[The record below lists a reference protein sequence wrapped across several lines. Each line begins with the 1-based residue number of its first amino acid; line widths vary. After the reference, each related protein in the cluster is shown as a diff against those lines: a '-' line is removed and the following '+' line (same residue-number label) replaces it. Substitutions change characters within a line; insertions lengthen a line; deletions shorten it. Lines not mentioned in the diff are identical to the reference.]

1 MLYRL
6 GFSPLKIITRANAV
20 SHDIFC
26 SVTGYKS
33 YLLYL
38 HKRVVPI
45 PCDHIFC
52 TSRSFALKSVT
63 RNGGDGVGEG
73 LAEPLI
79 SEMFG

>member
-1 MLYRL
+1 MLDRL

-33 YLLYL
+33 YL

-52 TSRSFALKSVT
+52 TSRSFALKSVA